1 MKNAAIKSLNS
12 GQVFLLFFN
21 TKEVYDRQIFDSIRK
36 ATNYA
41 KKYGYTLHESLPAS
55 ADEFINID

>member
-1 MKNAAIKSLNS
+1 MKNVAIRILNS

-21 TKEVYDRQIFDSIRK
+21 SKEVYDRQIFDSLRK

-41 KKYGYTLHESLPAS
+41 NKYGYAIHDSLPADS
-55 ADEFINID
+55 DEFVNID

>member
-1 MKNAAIKSLNS
+1 MKNAAIKILNS

-21 TKEVYDRQIFDSIRK
+21 TKEVYDRQIFDSLKK

-41 KKYGYTLHESLPAS
+41 KKYGYTIHQSLPES
-55 ADEFINID
+55 ADEFVNID

>member
-1 MKNAAIKSLNS
+1 M
-12 GQVFLLFFN
+12 
-21 TKEVYDRQIFDSIRK
+21 RK

>member
-1 MKNAAIKSLNS
+1 MKNAAIKILNS

-21 TKEVYDRQIFDSIRK
+21 TKEVYDRQIFDSLKK

-41 KKYGYTLHESLPAS
+41 KKYGYTIHQSLPKS
-55 ADEFINID
+55 ADEFVNID